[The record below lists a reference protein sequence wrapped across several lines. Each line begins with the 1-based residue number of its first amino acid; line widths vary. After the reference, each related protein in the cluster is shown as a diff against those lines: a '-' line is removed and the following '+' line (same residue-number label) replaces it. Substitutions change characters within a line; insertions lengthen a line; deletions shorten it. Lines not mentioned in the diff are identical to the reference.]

1 MSKLLIVIFMFLS
14 SWAYGQGTEKILV
27 EKIRHVTFELE
38 KSLNSTLKER
48 LAHEYPL
55 EKLSV
60 DVKLATDSTVLAKR
74 LGISLKKSKFSLPG
88 IDESSEMAD
97 NQIINITPTSSDVMS
112 AVTQMNVRILSNKKL
127 DASFESEVRN
137 LITSEFSTLNINKIN
152 FRFIASKLAEEDSVK
167 NESNSEIA
175 PPKDPSFPIN
185 TLMIVIVSSGLL
197 IAFVIG
203 LSMYFGLKKMEKL
216 SKDLSLG
223 LSSMAMSSAASAP
236 VNQQQN
242 LRIPEPMNATQSQEL
257 EKYDELAKKIQS
269 VISEKSDKLSAL
281 FDHVVDI
288 HEPSKMMVIME
299 VCADKDKTGLL
310 EKMPTFFKQEYEQFI
325 AKFNTGSD
333 MERTLQLAA
342 KDILSDLKLLGHDP
356 LYLQNK
362 ALKLKVQKLRRNDIP
377 AFIGTSNEAEFS
389 QLIQLIDPVMVAS
402 ALAAEPRLIE
412 RFKYLSPKKLTSD
425 ELSAMSQKLDS
436 FVNPDPSTK
445 HTYNIASFLPPE
457 LEAEFNRKLGK
468 KNTSW
473 EMLSAKQLSDL
484 EKFAKTLAIA
494 QLSSLL
500 AIMPDDIKAGI
511 ISRLPDIKS
520 QQLQRFGIK
529 LTDDSFRLKHEFFAN
544 NSSGTIQ

>member
-1 MSKLLIVIFMFLS
+1 MSKLLIVIFVFLS
-14 SWAYGQGTEKILV
+14 SWAYGQGTEKILE

-60 DVKLATDSTVLAKR
+60 DVKLATNSTVLAKR

-97 NQIINITPTSSDVMS
+97 NQIININPTSSDVVS
-112 AVTQMNVRILSNKKL
+112 AITEMNVRILSSKKL
-127 DASFESEVRN
+127 EKSVESEVRK
-137 LITSEFSTLNINKIN
+137 LIASEFSTLNINKIN
-152 FRFIASKLAEEDSVK
+152 FRFIASKLTEEASQKDEK
-167 NESNSEIA
+167 NTELA
-175 PPKDPSFPIN
+175 PDPAPSFPIN
-185 TLMIVIVSSGLL
+185 TLMIVIVCSGLL
-197 IAFVIG
+197 IAFVIA

-223 LSSMAMSSAASAP
+223 LSSMAMSPAASAP
-236 VNQQQN
+236 ANQQQN
-242 LRIPEPMNATQSQEL
+242 LRNPEPINAIPSQEF
-257 EKYDELAKKIQS
+257 EKYDELAKRIQS
-269 VISEKSDKLSAL
+269 VMSAKSDKLSVL
-281 FDHVVDI
+281 FDHIVDI
-288 HEPSKMMVIME
+288 NDPAKMMVIME
-299 VCADKDKTGLL
+299 VCADKDQTALL
-310 EKMPTFFKQEYEQFI
+310 EKMPIVFKQEYEQFI

-333 MERTLQLAA
+333 MERTLQVAA

-362 ALKLKVQKLRRNDIP
+362 ALKLKVQKLRRDDIP
-377 AFIGTSNEAEFS
+377 ALIGTSNEAEFS

-412 RFKYLSPKKLTSD
+412 RYKFLSPKKLTSD
-425 ELSAMSQKLDS
+425 ELIAMSKKLDS
-436 FVNPDPSTK
+436 FVNPDSSTK

-468 KNTSW
+468 TNTSW

-484 EKFAKTLAIA
+484 EKFAKTLAIS

-500 AIMPDDIKAGI
+500 AIMPDDIKTSI

-529 LTDDSFRLKHEFFAN
+529 LTDDSFRLKHEFFAHT
-544 NSSGTIQ
+544 SSGTIQ